1 MKLYSKSKLRSMK
14 HVLLIFTALFIAFTA
29 SAQNDKEAVV
39 KVLNTYKSK
48 IEKLDTTGVASLFLP
63 GARVFEGGKDEGGI
77 KGYLDHHLAP
87 ELKNFKS
94 FTYSDYE
101 VDVKLNG
108 NYAYTI
114 ETYIYTII
122 LEKDASEIKSRGV
135 ATSVLRK
142 IKNEWKIEMTHGS
155 YRKIN
160 TVTIQKK

>member
-1 MKLYSKSKLRSMK
+1 MK
-14 HVLLIFTALFIAFTA
+14 HVLIIFTTLFIAFTT
-29 SAQNDKEAVV
+29 SAQNDREAVV
-39 KVLNTYKSK
+39 KILNTYKTK

-87 ELKNFKS
+87 ELKHFKS
-94 FTYSDYE
+94 FTYSDYL
-101 VDVKLNG
+101 VDVKLHG

-114 ETYIYTII
+114 ETYVYTIV
-122 LEKDASEIKSRGV
+122 LAKDSSEIKSRGV

-142 IKNEWKIEMTHGS
+142 IKNGWKIEMTHGS

-160 TVTIQKK
+160 TAVMQKK

>member
-1 MKLYSKSKLRSMK
+1 MK

-48 IEKLDTTGVASLFLP
+48 IENEKLDTTGVASLFLP

-160 TVTIQKK
+160 SCYYTKKVIFDRIE